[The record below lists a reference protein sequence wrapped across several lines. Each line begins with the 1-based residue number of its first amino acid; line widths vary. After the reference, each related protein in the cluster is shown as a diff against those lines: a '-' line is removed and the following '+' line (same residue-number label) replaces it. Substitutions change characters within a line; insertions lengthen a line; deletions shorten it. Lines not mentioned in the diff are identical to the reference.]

1 MEGLLSNNRLNRY
14 WQCTRC
20 PQKYRKSHGTRNPAL
35 HLTRIHSIQEDSR
48 GKTKRLKHAQRS
60 IEKSIEIAAASELR
74 RIREREQEME
84 LIDQQNQQQVP
95 LLVPE
100 SFETLFVSS
109 LD

>member
-1 MEGLLSNNRLNRY
+1 M
-14 WQCTRC
+14 
-20 PQKYRKSHGTRNPAL
+20 
-35 HLTRIHSIQEDSR
+35 
-48 GKTKRLKHAQRS
+48 
-60 IEKSIEIAAASELR
+60 EIAAASELR
-74 RIREREQEME
+74 RILEREQEME